1 MTSEFPARNEI
12 GSSARRGVG
21 SPARVHGGCAVQ
33 DEARIP
39 CTKPGR
45 DRVHE
50 GRSAYR
56 PDARNRVGLGCVR
69 PEGAARNQVGT
80 FTNYHAKVTPK
91 NSREFFSPRSTSRP
105 VSLSSSAP
113 LSVHVIRRFPSVRP
127 PQCARREV
135 GLSDSIPEKTHVSF
149 FISIHRPA
157 RSVRPDVHE
166 GRSAFQTME
175 TRKTHVSFSPARGGR
190 GGEGGRNA
198 VCRK

>member
-21 SPARVHGGCAVQ
+21 SPARVHVGCAVQ
-33 DEARIP
+33 DEDRIS

-56 PDARNRVGLGCVR
+56 PDARNRVGLGCAR

-91 NSREFFSPRSTSRP
+91 NSREFFY
-105 VSLSSSAP
+105 P
-113 LSVHVIRRFPSVRP
+113 LSPLSACPVCPTRNDWARRRFALFDAGRLGTPPVCRWPRMSAAICTKGGRPFKRHTRKNSREFFHQCAAGEGRSKRRGGGDGQTFSRRFP
-127 PQCARREV
+127 
-135 GLSDSIPEKTHVSF
+135 EK
-149 FISIHRPA
+149 
-157 RSVRPDVHE
+157 D
-166 GRSAFQTME
+166 ML
-175 TRKTHVSFSPARGGR
+175 SFS
-190 GGEGGRNA
+190 
-198 VCRK
+198 